1 NNGPAPLAVTLNGS
15 GSSDPDSGD
24 RVVSYTFRF
33 GDGSTPVTQ
42 SSPSIGHTYANAG
55 TYHATLTVTDRRGQA
70 STTAA
75 SGDITVTSA
84 PPTASADLAVVKTG
98 PTTGHVGQAIT
109 YTIKVTN
116 KGPDTANGV
125 NLTDTLPKNTGFG
138 SASSTQGSCAPR
150 PHELVVACN
159 IGTMA

>member
-1 NNGPAPLAVTLNGS
+1 
-15 GSSDPDSGD
+15 
-24 RVVSYTFRF
+24 
-33 GDGSTPVTQ
+33 ST
-42 SSPSIGHTYANAG
+42 N
-55 TYHATLTVTDRRGQA
+55 
-70 STTAA
+70 AA
-75 SGDITVTSA
+75 SVDITVTSA
-84 PPTASADLAVVKTG
+84 APTASADLAVVKTG
-98 PTTGHVGQAIT
+98 PATGHVGQAIT

-159 IGTMA
+159 IGTMASGATVTMTIVAKPTKKGSYTNTATVSSSSPNDPVSGNNTSSVTTNVTP